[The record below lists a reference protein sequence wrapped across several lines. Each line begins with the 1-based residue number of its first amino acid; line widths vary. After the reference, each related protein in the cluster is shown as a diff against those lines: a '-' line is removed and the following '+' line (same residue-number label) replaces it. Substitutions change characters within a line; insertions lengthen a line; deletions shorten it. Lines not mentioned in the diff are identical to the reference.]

1 MKRKFKSKKKLK
13 TKKALAKRVKIT
25 KRGKVLRK
33 KGGKSHLL
41 SCKPRKRKRS
51 LKKTTLA
58 SPGQARKIK
67 AAMPYG

>member
-1 MKRKFKSKKKLK
+1 MRKRFKSKKKLK

-25 KRGKVLRK
+25 KRGKVLRR

-41 SCKPRKRKRS
+41 SCKSKKRKRS
-51 LKKTTLA
+51 LRKVTLV
-58 SPGQARKIK
+58 SPGHLKKFK

>member
-1 MKRKFKSKKKLK
+1 
-13 TKKALAKRVKIT
+13 
-25 KRGKVLRK
+25 VLRK

-41 SCKPRKRKRS
+41 SCKRPKRKRS

-67 AAMPYG
+67 AALPYG